1 MKNVV
6 KMSLA
11 ALAVAAAIPVFAEE
25 TASAKKEKEVVY
37 EGAIGWTPVAVGLA
51 SPVQVPWGRAVWDVF
66 GLDCNL
72 FYSDAP
78 KMYGLGVG
86 GVAMATRDDLAGVQA
101 SLLCNWAD
109 ADVYGIRATAGA
121 NITFGETYG
130 VEAGIGAYRP
140 SEMWG
145 VDVELLGAYQHKFN
159 GLQVAGLATVSKD
172 QSYGMNA
179 ALFGNYAATAYG
191 LQLAA
196 IINYTSELHGCQI
209 AFVNIASECPWGFQ
223 IGLVNIILDN
233 AIKVLPFVNCYF

>member
-1 MKNVV
+1 MNKAV
-6 KMSLA
+6 KIGFA
-11 ALAVAAAIPVFAEE
+11 ALAMAVVTPVFAE
-25 TASAKKEKEVVY
+25 ADVAKNKENVY
-37 EGAIGWTPVAVGLA
+37 EGAVGWTPVAIGIA
-51 SPVQVPWGRAVWDVF
+51 SPLQLPWGRAVWDVF
-66 GLDCNL
+66 GVDFNL

-78 KMYGLGVG
+78 KMYGVGVG

-109 ADVYGIRATAGA
+109 ADVYGIRTTAGG
-121 NITFGETYG
+121 NITYGETYG
-130 VEAGIGAYRP
+130 IEVGALAYRP

-179 ALFGNYAATAYG
+179 AVFGNYAATAYG
-191 LQLAA
+191 LQLAG
-196 IINYTSELHGCQI
+196 IINYTAELHGCQI
-209 AFVNIASECPWGFQ
+209 ALVNIASECPWGFQ
-223 IGLVNIILDN
+223 IGLVNVILDN

>member
-1 MKNVV
+1 MNKVV
-6 KMSLA
+6 KFGFA
-11 ALAVAAAIPVFAEE
+11 ALALAVVMPVFAEAE
-25 TASAKKEKEVVY
+25 GAKKKETVY
-37 EGAIGWTPVAVGLA
+37 EGAIGWTPIAVGLA
-51 SPVQVPWGRAVWDVF
+51 SPLQLPWGRAVWDVF

-130 VEAGIGAYRP
+130 LEAGVLAYRP
-140 SEMWG
+140 NEMWG

-191 LQLAA
+191 LQLAG
-196 IINYTSELHGCQI
+196 IINYTAELHGCQI
-209 AFVNIASECPWGFQ
+209 ALVNIASECPWGFQ